1 MDRDVGQFIGLI
13 AVGSG
18 GVVLLLSYLG
28 AYLIGRS
35 HGRRS
40 EERSPRHID
49 QADATQRIAAL
60 ESTMYGLSASID
72 RLMDAQRLLVA
83 QQDHLS
89 RKVGVADRNNVNVGI
104 PAIQGHKTPS

>member
-1 MDRDVGQFIGLI
+1 MDRDPGAYIGLI

-18 GVVLLLSYLG
+18 AIVLALSYLG

-40 EERSPRHID
+40 EERSLRRFD
-49 QADATQRIAAL
+49 QDDSTQRISAI
-60 ESTMYGLSASID
+60 ESSMHGLNSSIE

-89 RKVGVADRNNVNVGI
+89 RKVGLADRNNVGL
-104 PAIQGHKTPS
+104 PAVKSHHTPS